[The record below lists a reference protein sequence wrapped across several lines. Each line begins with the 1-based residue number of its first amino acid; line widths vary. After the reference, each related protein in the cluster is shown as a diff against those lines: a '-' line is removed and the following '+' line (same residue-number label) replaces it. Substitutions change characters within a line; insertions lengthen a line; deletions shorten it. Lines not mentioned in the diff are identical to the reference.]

1 MRIVFFV
8 LLVGG
13 TFAHRNW
20 HGRGSNSVARPSVAH
35 HSVNSITAPRSAAC
49 TTLLEEANSQFYANE
64 FTKLSSTEVY
74 YLVLGLAPTDKC
86 QFLRR
91 FLVRRRATRCMIHC
105 RGSSFE
111 KSMPKSFQS
120 DPSRNGCPMSRQ
132 QGSTSTRRC
141 STTSIYRTFDGSCN
155 NLQNPTWGM
164 AKTVRG
170 RLLPSNY
177 ANGTGAPRMSGC
189 GGQEL
194 PDPRAISLAV
204 HRPMADQEN
213 KTNNFFSFLNLVIGA
228 YLVADI
234 THLKPYLD
242 KDGEPPH
249 CCNGICKHPECF
261 PIVQKNGEPF
271 PTTSGC
277 MNFVRSVAKDNCNG
291 TRSPVNFQTSFIDLS
306 HLYGISEQEN
316 RRIRTFTGGKLILR
330 NGLLPP
336 NLEET
341 TCKLMGS
348 FDRDTNYCPFASSS
362 IRVIPVITTFHTLFT
377 REHNRI
383 ADGLAAVNPHWG
395 DERLFQEARRI
406 LIAQWQNIIFNEW
419 LIKLISVGT
428 AVEADIG
435 TRVCGFKNDYNA
447 NVDPSVFV
455 EFTTAAMRFGHAQ
468 LPATLRLVDAN
479 FNAFGDTLAVT
490 DLLFNVASYFD
501 NGSREGVTNLLR
513 LFIVNPVAPG
523 ADPFLETDY
532 LDNLFRDGMGGSYDL
547 ASLNIQR
554 GRDHGLPTYNQ
565 MRAFFNRSVAA
576 TFADLEN
583 IPKDIQD
590 RLAKVYQCP
599 DDIDLFT
606 GGLAE
611 DEGEALSLLHFL
623 FGDIVTM
630 QMKRLRT
637 GDRLFFENREAGFT
651 EGQLNHLRQLRL
663 SNIICDNT
671 SADKL
676 PRWLLVNPLPQIPIQ
691 ACSDYTQLD
700 FELWREIV

>member
-1 MRIVFFV
+1 
-8 LLVGG
+8 
-13 TFAHRNW
+13 
-20 HGRGSNSVARPSVAH
+20 
-35 HSVNSITAPRSAAC
+35 
-49 TTLLEEANSQFYANE
+49 
-64 FTKLSSTEVY
+64 
-74 YLVLGLAPTDKC
+74 
-86 QFLRR
+86 
-91 FLVRRRATRCMIHC
+91 
-105 RGSSFE
+105 
-111 KSMPKSFQS
+111 
-120 DPSRNGCPMSRQ
+120 
-132 QGSTSTRRC
+132 
-141 STTSIYRTFDGSCN
+141 
-155 NLQNPTWGM
+155 
-164 AKTVRG
+164 
-170 RLLPSNY
+170 
-177 ANGTGAPRMSGC
+177 
-189 GGQEL
+189 
-194 PDPRAISLAV
+194 
-204 HRPMADQEN
+204 MADQEN
-213 KTNNFFSFLNLVIGA
+213 KTDNFFSFLNLVVGA

-234 THLKPYLD
+234 THIKPYLD

-249 CCNGICKHPECF
+249 CCDGICNHPECF
-261 PIVQKNGEPF
+261 PIVQRNGDPF
-271 PTTSGC
+271 PATSEC

-291 TRSPVNFQTSFIDLS
+291 TRTPVNFQTSFIDLS
-306 HLYGISEQEN
+306 HLYGISKQEN

-348 FDRDTNYCPFASSS
+348 FNRDTNYCPFSFRAK
-362 IRVIPVITTFHTLFT
+362 RVTPITDAIQTLFT

-406 LIAQWQNIIFNEW
+406 LIAQWQNIIYNEW
-419 LIKLISVGT
+419 LIKLISVPS
-428 AVEADIG
+428 AIEAGIG
-435 TRVCGFKNDYNA
+435 TRVCGYKNDYDA
-447 NVDPSVFV
+447 NVEPSVFV
-455 EFTTAAMRFGHAQ
+455 EFTTAAMRFAHAQ
-468 LPATLRLVDAN
+468 LPALLRLFDAN
-479 FNAFGDTLAVT
+479 FNAVGNPVPVSDI
-490 DLLFNVASYFD
+490 LFNVATYFD
-501 NGSREGVTNLLR
+501 GGSGEGVTNLLR
-513 LFIVNPVAPG
+513 AFIASPIGTV
-523 ADPFLETDY
+523 ADPFLELDY

-547 ASLNIQR
+547 ASLGIQR

-623 FGDIVTM
+623 FNDIVTM

-651 EGQLNHLRQLRL
+651 EGQLNNLRQLRL

-671 SADKL
+671 SADEL

-691 ACSDYTQLD
+691 ACSDYTALD